1 MGRWLQ
7 DYRSTAVRFD
17 RRVFRGV
24 LQVGQ
29 TVASIVRM
37 TAKYKYVPTRCR
49 VDLEATMD
57 GGRRGY
63 VLVFA
68 KT

>member
-1 MGRWLQ
+1 
-7 DYRSTAVRFD
+7 
-17 RRVFRGV
+17 

-29 TVASIVRM
+29 TVASIFRR
-37 TAKYKYVPTRCR
+37 TAKYNYVPTRCH

-57 GGRRGY
+57 GGHGGY
-63 VLVFA
+63 VLAFA